1 MIFGVKNSI
10 RTKLSFSVGIF
21 ASTILLTII
30 GFVTYKMRQDA
41 LENAEK
47 LALAESREY
56 AKQVQ
61 IELERAFVANRT
73 LCETIGSVK
82 NSPPTN
88 LNRDAVNTILKD
100 FLASFP
106 DFLGA
111 YTVWEPNAFDN
122 HDSSFINS
130 TGHDKTGRF
139 IPYWYRD
146 GGIVKQ
152 EAIVGYEST
161 ETAPW
166 YFQPQESGKETVMD
180 PFYYQGLYM
189 VSIINPIVKNGTFN
203 GITGVD
209 MSMAF
214 IQKLVDDFNLY
225 NNQASITILSDA
237 GNIVAASKKPNLAGK
252 SIDGNLQNIPKGLF
266 ADKTELTANIS
277 DTIRAFVPFQ
287 LGETG
292 KTWVTYIQI
301 PEKVFIAGSNNMLLA
316 LAAIGLFTIVLLV
329 WGIYFFADKLTKPI
343 LSIAQMA
350 DDVSKGTVN
359 KDLSFENTSEEVSL
373 LQASFKKIVEAQNDI
388 TIVCKAIS
396 DGDFSKK
403 AVVRSTNDELSIAVN
418 KMTQNLIVAAS
429 EDKKRNWATE
439 GLALFAD
446 LLRSESDLKKLSDII
461 IMQLI
466 KYLNANQGGI
476 FFFNDENPKDQYL
489 ELISCYAYERK
500 KYLERKIAI
509 GEGLIGQCFLE
520 KESIVL
526 LDVPN
531 NYVKITSGLG
541 LSNPRFI
548 LVVPLKREETILG
561 VMEIASFT
569 VLEDYQIKFVE
580 KLAESIASSIYNII
594 INNKTS
600 ELLKQSQMQ
609 AEEMRA
615 QEEEMR
621 QNMEELQATQEEMFR
636 KEQDYISEIERL
648 KAGASV

>member
-1 MIFGVKNSI
+1 MIFGVNNSI
-10 RTKLSFSVGIF
+10 RTKISFSVGIF
-21 ASTILLTII
+21 ASTILLSII

-100 FLASFP
+100 FTTRFP

-122 HDSSFINS
+122 QDSSFINA

-139 IPYWYRD
+139 VPYWYRD
-146 GGIVKQ
+146 GGVIKQ
-152 EAIVGYEST
+152 EAIIGYESP

-166 YFQPQESGKETVMD
+166 YFQPQKTGKETVMD

-189 VSIINPIVKNGTFN
+189 VSIVHPIIKNGTFSGVT
-203 GITGVD
+203 GID

-214 IQKLVDDFNLY
+214 LQKLVDDFNLY

-237 GNIVAASKKPNLAGK
+237 GNIVAASKRPKLAGK
-252 SIDGNLQNIPKGLF
+252 AIDGNLQNIPKSLF
-266 ADKTELTANIS
+266 LDKSELTINS
-277 DTIRAFVPFQ
+277 NDTIRAFVPFQ

-292 KTWVTYIQI
+292 KTWVAYIQI
-301 PEKVFIAGSNNMLLA
+301 PEQVLLA
-316 LAAIGLFTIVLLV
+316 SSNFMLVVLISIGLITVILLV

-343 LSIAQMA
+343 LSIAKMA
-350 DDVSKGTVN
+350 DDVSKGSIN
-359 KDLSFENTSEEVSL
+359 KDLSLENTSEEVSL
-373 LQASFKKIVEAQNDI
+373 LHASFKKIVEAQNDI

-403 AVVRSTNDELSIAVN
+403 AIIRSTNDELSISVN
-418 KMTQNLIVAAS
+418 KMIENLIVAAS

-439 GLALFAD
+439 GLAQFAD

-476 FFFNDENPKDQYL
+476 FFFNDENPKDKYL

-509 GEGLIGQCFLE
+509 GEGLVGQCFLE

-541 LSNPRFI
+541 VSNPRFI
-548 LVVPLKREETILG
+548 LVVPLKREETMLG

-580 KLAESIASSIYNII
+580 KLAESIASSIYNIS
-594 INNKTS
+594 INNRTS
-600 ELLKQSQMQ
+600 VLLEQSQIQ

-621 QNMEELQATQEEMFR
+621 QNMEELQATQEEMYR

-648 KAGASV
+648 KGN

>member
-1 MIFGVKNSI
+1 MIFSVNNSI
-10 RTKLSFSVGIF
+10 RSKISVSVGIF
-21 ASTILLTII
+21 ASAVLLSII
-30 GFVTYKMRQDA
+30 GLVTFKMRVDA
-41 LENAEK
+41 LDNAQK

-56 AKQVQ
+56 AKQIQ
-61 IELERAFVANRT
+61 IKLESAFVANRT
-73 LCETIGSVK
+73 ISEAISSIK
-82 NSPPTN
+82 SSSQTN
-88 LNRDAVNTILKD
+88 TKRDEVNTILKD
-100 FLASFP
+100 VLTRFP
-106 DFLGA
+106 NFLGV

-122 HDSSFINS
+122 QDSAFVN
-130 TGHDKTGRF
+130 TLGHDKTGRF

-146 GGIVKQ
+146 AENIKL
-152 EAIVGYEST
+152 EPIIGYETSSS
-161 ETAPW
+161 APW
-166 YFQPQESGKETVMD
+166 YFQPQKSEKETVMD

-189 VSIINPIVKNGTFN
+189 ISVINPIIKNGEFK
-203 GITGVD
+203 GIAGVD

-214 IQKLVDDFNLY
+214 IQKLLDDFNLY
-225 NNQASITILSDA
+225 NNQATITILSDA
-237 GNIVAASKKPNLAGK
+237 GNIVAASKKPELAGK
-252 SIDGNLQNIPKGLF
+252 NTEENLLDIPKNLF
-266 ADKTELTANIS
+266 IDKLELTINS
-277 DTIRAFVPFQ
+277 NDTIRAFVPFQ

-292 KTWVTYIQI
+292 KTWIAYIQI
-301 PEKVFIAGSNNMLLA
+301 PESVLMSSANNMLIL
-316 LAAIGLFTIVLLV
+316 LIAIGLTTIVLLV
-329 WGIYFFADKLTKPI
+329 WGIYYFADKLTKPI
-343 LSIAQMA
+343 LSLAKMVE
-350 DDVSKGTVN
+350 DVSKGTIN
-359 KDLSFENTSEEVSL
+359 KDVTLENTSEEVDL
-373 LQASFKKIVEAQNDI
+373 LQASFKKIVEAQNEI

-403 AVVRSTNDELSIAVN
+403 AIVRSNNDELSISVN
-418 KMTQNLIVAAS
+418 KMIENLTLAAS

-446 LLRSESDLKKLSDII
+446 LLRSESDLKKLSDVI

-466 KYLNANQGGI
+466 KYINANQGGI

-500 KYLERKIAI
+500 KHLERKISI

-541 LSNPRFI
+541 VSNPRFI

-561 VMEIASFT
+561 VLEIASFN
-569 VLEDYQIKFVE
+569 VLEDYQINFVE
-580 KLAESIASSIYNII
+580 KLAESIASSIYNIS
-594 INNKTS
+594 INNRTS
-600 ELLKQSQMQ
+600 ILLEQSQMQ

-621 QNMEELQATQEEMFR
+621 QNMEELQATQEEMYR

-648 KAGASV
+648 KSAS